1 MNAAG
6 SVASFRG
13 VTVRYGETVAL
24 DAVDLDVPGGCSVAL
39 IGPDGVGKSSL
50 LALIAGVRRVREGR
64 VDVFGHDVSGRKHL
78 EQVRRRVA
86 YMPQGLGRNLYST
99 LSVAD
104 NLDFFGRLRGYP
116 KAHRTRRVDALLAA
130 TGLAPFR
137 DRVVGKLSGGMKQK
151 LGLCCVLMHDPDLLI
166 LDEPTTGVDPLS
178 RSQFWTLLS
187 QVRAHRP
194 NMSLIVATAYMD
206 EAERF
211 DWVVAM
217 DRGQPIASGTPRELK
232 VRSGTTSL
240 DAAFV
245 SLLPEAARDPFDA
258 TPAGHVPTPTASI
271 MDARA
276 TAAIEAEGLTKRF
289 GAFVAV
295 DHVDLRIAR
304 GEIFGFIGS
313 NGCGKTT
320 TMKMLTGLLPATEG
334 RVRVLGQAPDPADVQ
349 TRSRV
354 GYMTQAFS
362 LYGELTVKQNLELH
376 ARLYALSREAASARI
391 VALVSRFG
399 LTQSLDA
406 HPRDLPLGLRQRLS
420 LAVALLHQP
429 ELLILDEPT
438 SGVDPIARDAFWTQ
452 LIELARNEGVTIFVS
467 THLMNEASRCDRV
480 ALMHAG
486 RVLDTGAPGAL
497 AERHGQGS
505 LENAFVNLI
514 RGASEAVLLQ
524 TGDGFAPSPPPRE
537 GPLARW
543 RMHLLAMLSYSR
555 REAMELLRDPL
566 RATLALAG
574 SVLLLVIMGFGI
586 SMDVENLRFAVMDR
600 DATALSRAYVG
611 DIAGSRYFT
620 ERAPIRSDADLDRRL
635 RTGEV
640 SLAVEIP
647 PHFARDAARGHAT
660 VGMWVDGAMPS
671 RAETIDGYVRALHAQ
686 WLAQRESG
694 GSGAPGVEIRFR
706 YNPDVKSVVAMV
718 PAMIPLLL
726 MMIPAMLTTLSVV
739 REKEL
744 GSIVNFYVTPVGRLD
759 FLLGKQLPYV
769 ALAML
774 NFLLLWALAVLIF
787 RVPFKGSFPTLFV
800 AAWLYVSASTA
811 LGLVMSTFLRSQT
824 AAIFATTI
832 GTMLPAVQFSG
843 LLNPVSSL
851 EGLAAWIG
859 RIYPTT
865 HFLDVSRGTFS
876 KALGFTD
883 LHGAL
888 FALVPAAPMLIG
900 LSVALLHKQE
910 R

>member
-1 MNAAG
+1 MTAAAP
-6 SVASFRG
+6 VASLRG

-24 DAVDLDVPGGCSVAL
+24 DAVDLDVPAGRSIAL

-50 LALIAGVRRVREGR
+50 LALIAGVRRVRTGR
-64 VDVFGHDVSGRKHL
+64 VEVFGRDVSERRHL

-86 YMPQGLGRNLYST
+86 YMPQGLGRNLYPT

-116 KAHRTRRVDALLAA
+116 KSHRTQRVDALLEA
-130 TGLAPFR
+130 TGLLPFR
-137 DRVVGKLSGGMKQK
+137 DRMVGKLSGGMKQK
-151 LGLCCVLMHDPDLLI
+151 LGLCCALMHDPDLLI

-178 RSQFWTLLS
+178 RSQFWTLLG

-194 NMSLIVATAYMD
+194 DMTLIVATAYMD

-211 DWVVAM
+211 DWVVAIN
-217 DRGQPIASGTPRELK
+217 RGQPIASGTPEELK
-232 VRSGTTSL
+232 TRSGTASL
-240 DAAFV
+240 DATFV
-245 SLLPEAARDPFDA
+245 ALLPGATRVTAPPVA
-258 TPAGHVPTPTASI
+258 TPPVPAAAA
-271 MDARA
+271 DAQA
-276 TAAIEAEGLTKRF
+276 AAAIEADGLTKRF
-289 GAFVAV
+289 GDFVAV

-334 RVRVLGQAPDPADVQ
+334 RVRVLGQEPDPADVQ

-362 LYGELTVKQNLELH
+362 LYGELTVRQNLDLH
-376 ARLYALSREAASARI
+376 ARLYALPRDTAGARI
-391 VALVSRFG
+391 AALVSRFG
-399 LTQSLDA
+399 LEQSLDA

-420 LAVALLHQP
+420 LAVALLHRP

-452 LIELARNEGVTIFVS
+452 LTELAREDGVTIFVS
-467 THLMNEASRCDRV
+467 THLMNEASRCDRI

-486 RVLDTGAPGAL
+486 RVLDTGVPEEL
-497 AERHGQGS
+497 AERHGHGS
-505 LENAFVNLI
+505 LEDAFVQLI
-514 RGASEAVLLQ
+514 RGAGAAKPQQS
-524 TGDGFAPSPPPRE
+524 GDGFTLSPPPRDATM
-537 GPLARW
+537 ARW

-566 RATLALAG
+566 RATLAMAG
-574 SVLLLVIMGFGI
+574 SILLLVIMGFGI
-586 SMDVENLRFAVMDR
+586 SMDVENLHFAVMDR
-600 DATALSRAYVG
+600 DATTLSRAYVG
-611 DIAGSRYFT
+611 DIAGSRYFV
-620 ERAPIRSDADLDRRL
+620 EQAPIRNDADLDRRMRDGKL
-635 RTGEV
+635 
-640 SLAVEIP
+640 SLAIEIP

-671 RAETIDGYVRALHAQ
+671 RAETIDGYVQALHAQ

-694 GSGAPGVEIRFR
+694 GSAAPGVAIRFR

-744 GSIVNFYVTPVGRLD
+744 GSIVNFYVTPVSRLD
-759 FLLGKQLPYV
+759 FLIGKQLPYV

-774 NFLLLWALAVLIF
+774 NFLLLWGVAVLIF
-787 RVPFKGSFPTLFV
+787 QVPFKGSFPTLFL

-824 AAIFATTI
+824 AAIFATAI

-843 LLNPVSSL
+843 LINPVSSL
-851 EGLAAWIG
+851 EGVAAWVG

-865 HFLDVSRGTFS
+865 HFLDISRGTFS
-876 KALGFTD
+876 KALGFGD

-888 FALVPAAPMLIG
+888 LALVPAAPVLIA
-900 LSVALLHKQE
+900 LSVALLRKQE